1 MLTDWLTWLADKAG
15 EEDGE
20 KKVGVIERQ
29 SGELVFH
36 WENWEILFTSF
47 FLTSLPFHASLSV
60 NEFTHKPRRESDFT
74 RSQES

>member
-47 FLTSLPFHASLSV
+47 FFNFPSFSRLPV
-60 NEFTHKPRRESDFT
+60 CE
-74 RSQES
+74 